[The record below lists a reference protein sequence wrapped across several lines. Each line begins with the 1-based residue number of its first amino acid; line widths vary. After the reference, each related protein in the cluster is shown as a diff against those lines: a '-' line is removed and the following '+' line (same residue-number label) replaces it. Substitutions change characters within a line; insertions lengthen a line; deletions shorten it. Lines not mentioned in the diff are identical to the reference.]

1 MLDEDVDT
9 VAAPQDWPSR
19 HIATL
24 VLSLFATISS
34 YFFPLK
40 NKTNVK
46 VITSNGKKFLFF
58 ISAISL
64 KVLNILSLIIKN

>member
-1 MLDEDVDT
+1 MLDVDDDA

-24 VLSLFATISS
+24 VLNLSVTISS

-40 NKTNVK
+40 NKANVK
-46 VITSNGKKFLFF
+46 VTTSNGKNFLFF
-58 ISAISL
+58 II
-64 KVLNILSLIIKN
+64 VLIVIARKFYIFYF

>member
-1 MLDEDVDT
+1 

-58 ISAISL
+58 IIDLSVIARKFYIYFI
-64 KVLNILSLIIKN
+64 LNNKIFV